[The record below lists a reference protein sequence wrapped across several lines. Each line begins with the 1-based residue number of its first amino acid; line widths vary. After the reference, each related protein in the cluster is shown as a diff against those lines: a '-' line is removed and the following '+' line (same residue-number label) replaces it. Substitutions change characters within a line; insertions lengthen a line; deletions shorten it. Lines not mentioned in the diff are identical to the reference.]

1 MAGKWEVVT
10 LSPDEWLKKFLREE
24 GVPEEDIESE
34 LIKLKE
40 NAEVSVKTRAIL
52 ITPEVDKILR
62 EMFRFAIQG
71 GEINLDV
78 EDIDKVGEALWP
90 RSA

>member
-1 MAGKWEVVT
+1 MAGKWEVVA